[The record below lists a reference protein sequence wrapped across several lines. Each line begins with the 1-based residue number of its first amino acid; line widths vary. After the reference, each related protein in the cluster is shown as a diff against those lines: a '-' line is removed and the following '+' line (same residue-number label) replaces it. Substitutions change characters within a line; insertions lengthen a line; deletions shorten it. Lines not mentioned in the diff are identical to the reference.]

1 MGKPLPDAVSKQR
14 LNLMFPGTFRENGD
28 AEVTNIAAHAIS
40 VGKKVWNTAKLASI
54 IERCQGGSLACSN
67 QTRSHTA
74 PSNITSTKGNHKSLS
89 QLLEHERLHGTTTE
103 RDPNSK
109 RHDYTY
115 FSKNHYF
122 VLVEDLKQELAP
134 IAVLQ
139 YPITKGT
146 NGKDTGTWPV
156 LHCHPKAR
164 GPFIEF
170 DEREERRWRKAENA
184 EKEKEREREQ
194 RRKRFEQRRRSQKEG
209 QFKVQHDLR
218 RTVSMN
224 NLHRRGILPEVI
236 PDGDLDNLE
245 SANASG
251 YLASGGYVAAS
262 GNSVGITSTTGT
274 TSAATDGSL
283 TKLQLPPSLR
293 GRLQQEV
300 LTSRRFG
307 SLGKL
312 KEKGDMGPPTEIP
325 DRRGLRKS
333 RSTNTLRLPKRDE
346 GSKPGYC
353 ESCRV
358 RFEDFKEV
366 SWLGLVF

>member
-1 MGKPLPDAVSKQR
+1 VDP
-14 LNLMFPGTFRENGD
+14 
-28 AEVTNIAAHAIS
+28 EVTNIATYAIS
-40 VGKKVWNTAKLASI
+40 VGKKVWNGAKLASV
-54 IERCQGGSLACSN
+54 IERCQGDSLTS
-67 QTRSHTA
+67 SHQSRTNA
-74 PSNITSTKGNHKSLS
+74 ASANIASTKGNQKSLS

-122 VLVEDLKQELAP
+122 VLIEDLKQELAP

-139 YPITKGT
+139 YPITKGV
-146 NGKDTGTWPV
+146 NGADTGTWPV

-170 DEREERRWRKAENA
+170 DEREEKRWRKAENT
-184 EKEKEREREQ
+184 EREREREREQ
-194 RRKRFEQRRRSQKEG
+194 RRRRFEQRRRSLKEN
-209 QFKVQHDLR
+209 QFKAQHDLR

-236 PDGDLDNLE
+236 PDGDPDHLE

-274 TSAATDGSL
+274 TSATTDGSL
-283 TKLQLPPSLR
+283 TKLPLPPSLR

-300 LTSRRFG
+300 VTSRRFG
-307 SLGKL
+307 GSGKS
-312 KEKGDMGPPTEIP
+312 KEKGDMGPPAEIP

-366 SWLGLVF
+366 SSRRPVFCQSDERYSTACTRAQTPQVCC

>member
-1 MGKPLPDAVSKQR
+1 MNPEATSVVSYAV
-14 LNLMFPGTFRENGD
+14 
-28 AEVTNIAAHAIS
+28 S
-40 VGKKVWNTAKLASI
+40 VGKKVWNAAKLASV
-54 IERCQGGSLACSN
+54 IERCQGGSLTS
-67 QTRSHTA
+67 SHQSRTIA
-74 PSNITSTKGNHKSLS
+74 ASANTTSTKSNQKSLS

-122 VLVEDLKQELAP
+122 VLVEDLKQEIAP
-134 IAVLQ
+134 IAALQ

-146 NGKDTGTWPV
+146 NGADTGTWPV

-170 DEREERRWRKAENA
+170 DEREEKRWRKAENA
-184 EKEKEREREQ
+184 EREREREREQ
-194 RRKRFEQRRRSQKEG
+194 RRKRFEQRRRSLKEN
-209 QFKVQHDLR
+209 QFRAHHDLR

-236 PDGDLDNLE
+236 PDGDPDHLE

-300 LTSRRFG
+300 VTSRRFG
-307 SLGKL
+307 VSGKL
-312 KEKGDMGPPTEIP
+312 KEKGDMGPPAEIP

-358 RFEDFKEV
+358 RFEEFKEV
-366 SWLGLVF
+366 SPHCPESWRFDERFSIACAGAQTSQVCCR

>member
-1 MGKPLPDAVSKQR
+1 M
-14 LNLMFPGTFRENGD
+14 
-28 AEVTNIAAHAIS
+28 
-40 VGKKVWNTAKLASI
+40 
-54 IERCQGGSLACSN
+54 
-67 QTRSHTA
+67 
-74 PSNITSTKGNHKSLS
+74 
-89 QLLEHERLHGTTTE
+89 
-103 RDPNSK
+103 
-109 RHDYTY
+109 
-115 FSKNHYF
+115 
-122 VLVEDLKQELAP
+122 LVEDLKQELAP

-139 YPITKGT
+139 YPIAKGA
-146 NGKDTGTWPV
+146 NGTDTGTWPV

-170 DEREERRWRKAENA
+170 DEREEKRWRKAENA
-184 EKEKEREREQ
+184 EKEREREREQ
-194 RRKRFEQRRRSQKEG
+194 RRKRFEQRRRSLKEN
-209 QFKVQHDLR
+209 QFKAQHDLR

-236 PDGDLDNLE
+236 PDGDPDHLE

-274 TSAATDGSL
+274 TSATTDGSL

-300 LTSRRFG
+300 VTSRRFG
-307 SLGKL
+307 GSGKL
-312 KEKGDMGPPTEIP
+312 KEKGDMGPPAEIP

-333 RSTNTLRLPKRDE
+333 RSTNTMRLPKRDE

-366 SWLGLVF
+366 SLHRLVLTV

>member
-1 MGKPLPDAVSKQR
+1 MGEPFSDAVFRSFSHAPEILREDAGPDAI
-14 LNLMFPGTFRENGD
+14 
-28 AEVTNIAAHAIS
+28 NIAAHAIS
-40 VGKKVWNTAKLASI
+40 VGKKVWNAAKLTSI
-54 IERCQGGSLACSN
+54 IERCLGSSLTS
-67 QTRSHTA
+67 SHQSRTHAA
-74 PSNITSTKGNHKSLS
+74 PPNTTSTKANQKSLS

-139 YPITKGT
+139 YPIGKGV

-156 LHCHPKAR
+156 LHCHPKSR

-184 EKEKEREREQ
+184 EKEREREREQ
-194 RRKRFEQRRRSQKEG
+194 RRKRFEQRRRSLKEN
-209 QFKVQHDLR
+209 QFKAQHDLR

-236 PDGDLDNLE
+236 PDGDPDHLE

-274 TSAATDGSL
+274 TSTTTDGSL

-300 LTSRRFG
+300 VTSRRFG

-312 KEKGDMGPPTEIP
+312 KEKGDMGPPAEIP

-358 RFEDFKEV
+358 RFDDFKEV
-366 SWLGLVF
+366 SPLRLVS

>member
-1 MGKPLPDAVSKQR
+1 MDPEPI
-14 LNLMFPGTFRENGD
+14 
-28 AEVTNIAAHAIS
+28 NIAAYAIS
-40 VGKKVWNTAKLASI
+40 VGKKVWNATKLASI
-54 IERCQGGSLACSN
+54 IERCQGGSLTSSHQTRTHAAASNIASAKSN
-67 QTRSHTA
+67 Q
-74 PSNITSTKGNHKSLS
+74 KSLS

-134 IAVLQ
+134 TAVLQ
-139 YPITKGT
+139 YPITKCA
-146 NGKDTGTWPV
+146 NGKDTGTWPI

-170 DEREERRWRKAENA
+170 DEREERRWRKAESV
-184 EKEKEREREQ
+184 EKEREREREQ
-194 RRKRFEQRRRSQKEG
+194 RRKRFEQRRRSLKEN
-209 QFKVQHDLR
+209 QIKAQHDLR

-236 PDGDLDNLE
+236 PDGDPDHLE

-274 TSAATDGSL
+274 TSTTTDGSL
-283 TKLQLPPSLR
+283 IKLQLPSSLR

-300 LTSRRFG
+300 VTSRRFG
-307 SLGKL
+307 NLGKS

-366 SWLGLVF
+366 SQLNFVL